1 MSTLEQFEQVEF
13 SVASKSRQI
22 LCLTLVF
29 ICTSIF
35 FLKTCHSHKVWSV
48 ALSLIA
54 IQVGASTLWS
64 P

>member
-1 MSTLEQFEQVEF
+1 MSILEQFEQIDF

-29 ICTSIF
+29 IFTFIF
-35 FLKTCHSHKVWSV
+35 FLKMGQFHRVWTV

-54 IQVGASTLWS
+54 VQVGASMLWS